1 VTTIHRLSGVA
12 VVVGIVSALA
22 WLSQAPIAQPGATE
36 GLLRLAWRA
45 RPQRLER
52 CQEQSAETL
61 AALPA
66 HMRSATICTGTS
78 ASYRLLVTRDGVVL
92 DDRVVTAGGLRG
104 DRPLYVFR
112 EIAVP
117 AAAGH
122 FTIRFSRVEP
132 EPEAAGAPP
141 PGSAAAGIPDTASLT
156 EALPAD
162 VRFTARLD
170 FDAGQ
175 VRLLSYDTT
184 RQRLFE
190 VRPARP

>member
-1 VTTIHRLSGVA
+1 MTTIDRLSGVA
-12 VVVGIVSALA
+12 VVVGIVSSLA
-22 WLSQAPIAQPGATE
+22 WLSQAPIAQPGATD

-45 RPQRLER
+45 RPQRLEL

-66 HMRSATICTGTS
+66 HMRSATVCSGAS
-78 ASYRLLVTRDGVVL
+78 ASYRLVVTRDDVVL
-92 DDRVVTAGGLRG
+92 DDRVIKAGGLRG

-117 AAAGH
+117 AVAGD
-122 FTIRFSRVEP
+122 FTVSFVRVEP
-132 EPEAAGAPP
+132 EPEPAGSQA
-141 PGSAAAGIPDTASLT
+141 PGSAADRTDDATLLT

-170 FDAGQ
+170 FAAGQ

-190 VRPARP
+190 VRPGRP

>member
-1 VTTIHRLSGVA
+1 MTTLHRIAGMTAAVA
-12 VVVGIVSALA
+12 LVSALA
-22 WLSQAPIAQPGATE
+22 WLSQVPIAQAGASG

-45 RPQRLER
+45 RPQRLEA
-52 CQEQSAETL
+52 CQEQSADAL

-66 HMRSATICTGTS
+66 HMRSARICTGAS
-78 ASYRLLVTRDGVVL
+78 ASYRLVVTRDGVVL
-92 DDRVVTAGGLRG
+92 DDRVVEAGGLRG
-104 DRPLYVFR
+104 DRPIYVFR

-117 AAAGH
+117 AVAGD
-122 FTIRFSRVEP
+122 FTVSFVRVEP
-132 EPEAAGAPP
+132 EPEPAGSQA
-141 PGSAAAGIPDTASLT
+141 PGSATDRTDDATLLT

-175 VRLLSYDTT
+175 VRLLSYDPT

-190 VRPARP
+190 VQPGRP